1 MEKALGFRLMD
12 AIKEVSEFEISK
24 EELLTALYMRKTQ
37 DKIDNG
43 IESIENSLKAQALIY
58 GVKYENYVSRIQE
71 IKENYL
77 KEINRIKEEY
87 QFQFVNIQLE
97 LREAL
102 ANQKIAIVNAKKMTD
117 MKNEFM
123 QTAKYKEYISL
134 KSELEDH
141 LNNALKKSDYDKYL
155 SLLENLENPINVYI
169 DKKNIAIQKFQNSDA
184 LIKSCEVKLNYC
196 MNETY
201 SEIEKIIEDNVEN
214 ALLVLKEN
222 SITKII
228 NKVINLFSG
237 KSKFENKVKTIENNV
252 EKLSKD
258 SDSKVES
265 IKENTIKLVAEIL
278 SEKEKLDSEN
288 AA

>member
-43 IESIENSLKAQALIY
+43 IESIENSLKAQASIY

-123 QTAKYKEYISL
+123 QTAKYKEYI
-134 KSELEDH
+134 
-141 LNNALKKSDYDKYL
+141 
-155 SLLENLENPINVYI
+155 
-169 DKKNIAIQKFQNSDA
+169 
-184 LIKSCEVKLNYC
+184 
-196 MNETY
+196 
-201 SEIEKIIEDNVEN
+201 
-214 ALLVLKEN
+214 
-222 SITKII
+222 
-228 NKVINLFSG
+228 
-237 KSKFENKVKTIENNV
+237 
-252 EKLSKD
+252 
-258 SDSKVES
+258 
-265 IKENTIKLVAEIL
+265 
-278 SEKEKLDSEN
+278 
-288 AA
+288 